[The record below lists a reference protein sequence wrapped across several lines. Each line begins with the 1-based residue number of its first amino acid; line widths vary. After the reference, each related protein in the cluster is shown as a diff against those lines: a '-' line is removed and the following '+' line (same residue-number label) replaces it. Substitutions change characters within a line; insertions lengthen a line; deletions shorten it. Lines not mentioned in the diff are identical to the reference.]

1 MNQQILKNIGNVMRS
16 GWTILFAVGLG
27 IYIGLFQ
34 HEYVQYVAPIGHIYL
49 DILKM
54 CILPILITAIS
65 MSIARLLQAEG
76 ESSFIKRMLAVFM
89 LSVVMSAILGMA
101 VGLISQP
108 GSGFDKETLAT
119 LGSIVRESG
128 APDLEISA
136 YEPFVAKEKPS
147 FTKTFI
153 ANLIPENIFSA
164 LTTGSSLKVLFF
176 AILFGIAL
184 GTISKLKSQSL
195 ISSLES
201 IYTSFSIMVKWLMLI
216 LPFGL
221 LGLIAHDVSQVGLPV
236 LMAMMKF
243 VPIALLGFLVLFIIS
258 SLIMWQRTGSLLVPF
273 MALKEAVVM
282 ALGTGNAMA
291 CLPSAINGLVDE
303 MGYDKKSVDL
313 IVPLSLTICRT
324 GPTLY
329 FALAT
334 LFVAQL
340 YNVDLGASGLM
351 AVFIGSI
358 FAGLATAGAS
368 GVVLLSMLSLV
379 LEPLGLPVEAVLVL
393 FIVIDPII
401 GPFRVLAIVHTSCAI
416 SSLILP
422 KHLIEKTTEITGKIT
437 AN

>member
-1 MNQQILKNIGNVMRS
+1 MIQHILRSMGSVLRS
-16 GWTILFAVGLG
+16 GWTILFAVSLG

-34 HEYVQYVAPIGHIYL
+34 HDLVQYVAPFGHIYL

-54 CILPILITAIS
+54 CILPILVTAIT

-76 ESSFIKRMLAVFM
+76 ESSFIQRMLVVFV
-89 LSVVMSAILGMA
+89 LSIVMSAILGLA

-108 GSGFDKETLAT
+108 GSGFDKASLVS
-119 LGSIVRESG
+119 LGSIVRDSG

-147 FTKTFI
+147 FSKTFI

-184 GTISKLKSQSL
+184 GTTNKKSSQSL
-195 ISSLES
+195 MSAIETV
-201 IYTSFSIMVKWLMLI
+201 YATFSIMVKWLMLV

-221 LGLIAHDVSQVGLPV
+221 LGLIAHDVSEVGIPV
-236 LMAMMKF
+236 LMAMIKF
-243 VPIALLGFLVLFIIS
+243 VPIALLGFSALFIIS
-258 SLIMWQRTGSLLVPF
+258 SLIMWQRTGSLLVPLV
-273 MALKEAVVM
+273 ALKEAIVM

-291 CLPSAINGLVDE
+291 CLPSAISGLTDE
-303 MGYDKKSVDL
+303 LGYDKKSTDL

-340 YNVDLGASGLM
+340 YKVDLGVSDLM
-351 AVFIGSI
+351 AVFVWSI

-368 GVVLLSMLSLV
+368 GVVLLSMLTLV
-379 LEPLGLPVEAVLVL
+379 LEPLGLPAEAVLVL

-401 GPFRVLAIVHTSCAI
+401 GPFRALAIVHTSCAI
-416 SSLILP
+416 STLILP
-422 KHLIEKTTEITGKIT
+422 KQNVSEIKEVA

>member
-1 MNQQILKNIGNVMRS
+1 MNQQILDKFTKLMRS
-16 GWTILFAVGLG
+16 GWTILLAVGLG
-27 IYIGLFQ
+27 IYIGLYQ

-65 MSIARLLQAEG
+65 MSIARLLQTEG
-76 ESSFIKRMLAVFM
+76 ESSFIKRMLIVVL
-89 LSVVMSAILGMA
+89 LSVVISAILGMV

-108 GSGFDKETLAT
+108 GSGFDKETLST
-119 LGSIVRESG
+119 LGSIVRDSG

-147 FTKTFI
+147 FSKTFI

-164 LTTGSSLKVLFF
+164 LTMGSSLKVLFF

-184 GTISKLKSQSL
+184 GTVNKIKSQTL
-195 ISSLES
+195 ISVIES
-201 IYTSFSIMVKWLMLI
+201 IYTAFSIMVKWLMLI

-221 LGLIAHDVSQVGLPV
+221 LGLIANDVSQVGIPV

-243 VPIALLGFLVLFIIS
+243 VPIALLGFLILFIIS
-258 SLIMWQRTGSLLVPF
+258 SSLMWQRTGSLLVPLI
-273 MALKEAVVM
+273 ALRETIVM

-291 CLPSAINGLVDE
+291 CLPSAINGLVNG
-303 MGYDKKSVDL
+303 MGYDKKAMDL

-393 FIVIDPII
+393 FIVIDPIV
-401 GPFRVLAIVHTSCAI
+401 GPFRALAIVHTSCAI
-416 SSLILP
+416 STLILP
-422 KHLIEKTTEITGKIT
+422 KNKISEINEIAT
-437 AN
+437 N

>member
-1 MNQQILKNIGNVMRS
+1 MIQQIFKGIGSVLRS
-16 GWTILFAVGLG
+16 GWTILFAVSLG

-34 HEYVQYVAPIGHIYL
+34 HDLVQYVAPFGHIYL

-54 CILPILITAIS
+54 CILPILVTAIT

-76 ESSFIKRMLAVFM
+76 ESSFIQRMLVVFV
-89 LSVVMSAILGMA
+89 LGIVMSAILGLA

-108 GSGFDKETLAT
+108 GSGFDKASLVS
-119 LGSIVRESG
+119 LGSIVRDSG

-147 FTKTFI
+147 FSKTFI

-164 LTTGSSLKVLFF
+164 LTAGSSLKVLFF

-184 GTISKLKSQSL
+184 GTINKNKSESL
-195 ISSLES
+195 MSVIES
-201 IYTSFSIMVKWLMLI
+201 IYIAFSIMVKWLMLI

-221 LGLIAHDVSQVGLPV
+221 LGLIAHDVSEVGIPV
-236 LMAMMKF
+236 LMAMIKF
-243 VPIALLGFLVLFIIS
+243 VPIALLGFSALFIIS
-258 SLIMWQRTGSLLVPF
+258 SLIMLQRTGSLMAPLA
-273 MALKEAVVM
+273 ALKETIVM
-282 ALGTGNAMA
+282 ALGTGNALA

-303 MGYDKKSVDL
+303 LGYDKKSTDL

-340 YNVDLGASGLM
+340 YKVDLGVSDLI
-351 AVFIGSI
+351 AVLIWSI

-368 GVVLLSMLSLV
+368 GVVLLSMLTLV
-379 LEPLGLPVEAVLVL
+379 LEPLGLPAEAVLVL

-401 GPFRVLAIVHTSCAI
+401 GPFRALAIVHTSCAI
-416 SSLILP
+416 STLILP
-422 KHLIEKTTEITGKIT
+422 KNSSSEIKEVA

>member
-379 LEPLGLPVEAVLVL
+379 LEPLQLPVEAVLVL
-393 FIVIDPII
+393 FIVIDPIV
-401 GPFRVLAIVHTSCAI
+401 GPFRALAIVHTSCAI
-416 SSLILP
+416 NTLILP
-422 KHLIEKTTEITGKIT
+422 KQQIRQIKEVEEAT

>member
-1 MNQQILKNIGNVMRS
+1 MNLSILKIVAKVMRS
-16 GWTILFAVGLG
+16 GWTILFAVSLG

-34 HEYVQYVAPIGHIYL
+34 HDYVQYVAPIGHIYL

-54 CILPILITAIS
+54 CILPILVTAIT
-65 MSIARLLQAEG
+65 MSIARLLYAEG
-76 ESSFIKRMLAVFM
+76 ESSFIKRMLAIFI
-89 LSVVMSAILGMA
+89 LSAVVSAILGMA
-101 VGLISQP
+101 VGLICQP

-136 YEPFVAKEKPS
+136 YEPFVAKEKSS
-147 FTKTFI
+147 FFKTFI

-164 LTTGSSLKVLFF
+164 LTAGSSLKVLFF

-184 GTISKLKSQSL
+184 GTINKIKSQSL

-201 IYTSFSIMVKWLMLI
+201 VYAAFSIMVKWLMLI
-216 LPFGL
+216 LPLGL
-221 LGLIAHDVSQVGLPV
+221 LGLIAHDISQVGLPV
-236 LMAMMKF
+236 LMAMMRF
-243 VPIALLGFLVLFIIS
+243 VPIALLGFLILFIIS
-258 SLIMWQRTGSLLVPF
+258 SLIMWQRTGSLTIPF
-273 MALKEAVVM
+273 MALKETVVM
-282 ALGTGNAMA
+282 ALGTGNTMA
-291 CLPSAINGLVDE
+291 CLPSAINSLVEE
-303 MGYDKKSVDL
+303 MGYEKKSIDL

-334 LFVAQL
+334 LFVAEL
-340 YNVDLGASGLM
+340 YNVELGASGLM

-379 LEPLGLPVEAVLVL
+379 LEPLALPVEAVLVL

-401 GPFRVLAIVHTSCAI
+401 GPFRALAIVHTSCAI
-416 SSLILP
+416 STLVLP
-422 KHLIEKTTEITGKIT
+422 KHSLEKQK
-437 AN
+437 

>member
-1 MNQQILKNIGNVMRS
+1 MIQHILRSMGSVLRS
-16 GWTILFAVGLG
+16 GWTILFAVSLG

-34 HEYVQYVAPIGHIYL
+34 HDLVQYVAPFGHIYL

-54 CILPILITAIS
+54 CILPILVTAIT

-76 ESSFIKRMLAVFM
+76 ESSFIQRMLVVFV
-89 LSVVMSAILGMA
+89 LSIVMSAILGLA

-108 GSGFDKETLAT
+108 GSGFDKASLVS
-119 LGSIVRESG
+119 LGSIVRDSG

-147 FTKTFI
+147 FSKTFI

-184 GTISKLKSQSL
+184 GTTNKKNSQSL
-195 ISSLES
+195 MSAIETV
-201 IYTSFSIMVKWLMLI
+201 YATFSIMVKWLMLV

-221 LGLIAHDVSQVGLPV
+221 LGLIAHDVSEVGIPV
-236 LMAMMKF
+236 LMAMIKF
-243 VPIALLGFLVLFIIS
+243 VPIALLGFSALFIIS
-258 SLIMWQRTGSLLVPF
+258 SLIMWQRTGSLLVPLV
-273 MALKEAVVM
+273 ALKEAIVM

-291 CLPSAINGLVDE
+291 CLPSAISGLTDE
-303 MGYDKKSVDL
+303 LGYDKKSTDL

-340 YNVDLGASGLM
+340 YKVDLGVSDLM
-351 AVFIGSI
+351 AVFVWSI

-368 GVVLLSMLSLV
+368 GVVLLSMLTLV
-379 LEPLGLPVEAVLVL
+379 LEPLGLPAEAVLVL

-401 GPFRVLAIVHTSCAI
+401 GPFRALAIVHTSCAI
-416 SSLILP
+416 STLILP
-422 KHLIEKTTEITGKIT
+422 KQNVSEIKEVA

>member
-1 MNQQILKNIGNVMRS
+1 MNLSILKIVAKVMRS
-16 GWTILFAVGLG
+16 GWTILFAVSLG

-34 HEYVQYVAPIGHIYL
+34 HDYVQYVAPIGHIYL

-54 CILPILITAIS
+54 CILPILVTAIT
-65 MSIARLLQAEG
+65 MSIARLLHAEG
-76 ESSFIKRMLAVFM
+76 ESSFIKRMLAIFI
-89 LSVVMSAILGMA
+89 LSAVVSAILGMA
-101 VGLISQP
+101 VGLICQP

-136 YEPFVAKEKPS
+136 YEPFVAKEKSS
-147 FTKTFI
+147 FFKTFI

-164 LTTGSSLKVLFF
+164 LTAGSSLKVLFF

-184 GTISKLKSQSL
+184 GTINKIKSQSL

-201 IYTSFSIMVKWLMLI
+201 VYAAFSIMVKWLMLI
-216 LPFGL
+216 LPLGL
-221 LGLIAHDVSQVGLPV
+221 LGLIAHDISQVGLPV
-236 LMAMMKF
+236 LMAMMRF
-243 VPIALLGFLVLFIIS
+243 VPIALLGFLILFIIS
-258 SLIMWQRTGSLLVPF
+258 SLIMWQRTGSLTIPF
-273 MALKEAVVM
+273 MALKETVVM

-291 CLPSAINGLVDE
+291 CLPSAINGLVEE
-303 MGYDKKSVDL
+303 MGYEKKSIDL

-334 LFVAQL
+334 LFVAEL
-340 YNVDLGASGLM
+340 YNVELGASGLM

-379 LEPLGLPVEAVLVL
+379 LEPLALPVEAVLVL

-401 GPFRVLAIVHTSCAI
+401 GPFRALAIVHTSCAI
-416 SSLILP
+416 STLVLP
-422 KHLIEKTTEITGKIT
+422 KHSLEKQK
-437 AN
+437 

>member
-1 MNQQILKNIGNVMRS
+1 MRS
-16 GWTILFAVGLG
+16 GWTILFAVSLG

-34 HEYVQYVAPIGHIYL
+34 HDYVQYVAPIGHIYL

-54 CILPILITAIS
+54 CILPILVTAIT
-65 MSIARLLQAEG
+65 MSIARLLHAEG
-76 ESSFIKRMLAVFM
+76 ESSFIKRMLAIFI
-89 LSVVMSAILGMA
+89 LSAVVSAILGMA
-101 VGLISQP
+101 VGLICQP

-136 YEPFVAKEKPS
+136 YEPFVAKEKSS
-147 FTKTFI
+147 FFKTFI

-164 LTTGSSLKVLFF
+164 LTAGSSLKVLFF

-184 GTISKLKSQSL
+184 GTINKIKSQSL

-201 IYTSFSIMVKWLMLI
+201 VYAAFSIMVKWLMLI
-216 LPFGL
+216 LPLGL
-221 LGLIAHDVSQVGLPV
+221 LGLIAHDISQVGLPV
-236 LMAMMKF
+236 LMAMMRF
-243 VPIALLGFLVLFIIS
+243 VPIALLGFLILFIIS
-258 SLIMWQRTGSLLVPF
+258 SLIMWQRTGSLTIPF
-273 MALKEAVVM
+273 MALKETVVM

-291 CLPSAINGLVDE
+291 CLPSAINGLVEE
-303 MGYDKKSVDL
+303 MGYEKKSIDL

-334 LFVAQL
+334 LFVAEL
-340 YNVDLGASGLM
+340 YNVELGASGLM

-379 LEPLGLPVEAVLVL
+379 LEPLALPVEAVLVL

-401 GPFRVLAIVHTSCAI
+401 GPFRALAIVHTSCAI
-416 SSLILP
+416 STLVLP
-422 KHLIEKTTEITGKIT
+422 KHSLEKQK
-437 AN
+437 

>member
-1 MNQQILKNIGNVMRS
+1 MNQQILDKFTKLMRS

-27 IYIGLFQ
+27 IYIGLYQ
-34 HEYVQYVAPIGHIYL
+34 HDYVQYVAPIGHIYL

-65 MSIARLLQAEG
+65 MSIARLLQTEG
-76 ESSFIKRMLAVFM
+76 ESSFIKRMLIVVL
-89 LSVVMSAILGMA
+89 LSVVISAILGMV

-108 GSGFDKETLAT
+108 GSGFDKETLST
-119 LGSIVRESG
+119 LGSIVRDSG

-147 FTKTFI
+147 FSKTFI

-164 LTTGSSLKVLFF
+164 LTMGSSLKVLFF

-184 GTISKLKSQSL
+184 GTVNKIKSQTL
-195 ISSLES
+195 ISAIES
-201 IYTSFSIMVKWLMLI
+201 IYTAFSIMVKWLMLI

-221 LGLIAHDVSQVGLPV
+221 LGLIAHDVSQVGIPV

-243 VPIALLGFLVLFIIS
+243 VPIALLGFLILFIIS
-258 SLIMWQRTGSLLVPF
+258 SSLMWQRTGSLLVPLI
-273 MALKEAVVM
+273 ALRETIVM

-291 CLPSAINGLVDE
+291 CLPSAINGLVNG
-303 MGYDKKSVDL
+303 MGYDKKAMDL

-393 FIVIDPII
+393 FIVIDPIV
-401 GPFRVLAIVHTSCAI
+401 GPFRALAIVHTSCAI
-416 SSLILP
+416 STLILP
-422 KHLIEKTTEITGKIT
+422 KNKISEINEIAT
-437 AN
+437 N

>member
-1 MNQQILKNIGNVMRS
+1 MIQQIFKGIGSVLRS
-16 GWTILFAVGLG
+16 GWTILFAVSLG

-34 HEYVQYVAPIGHIYL
+34 HDLVQYVAPFGHIYL

-54 CILPILITAIS
+54 CILPILVTAIT

-76 ESSFIKRMLAVFM
+76 ESSFIQRMLVVFV
-89 LSVVMSAILGMA
+89 LSIVMSAILGLA

-108 GSGFDKETLAT
+108 GSGFDKASLVS
-119 LGSIVRESG
+119 LGSIVRDSG

-147 FTKTFI
+147 FSKTFI

-184 GTISKLKSQSL
+184 GTINKNKSESL
-195 ISSLES
+195 MSVIES
-201 IYTSFSIMVKWLMLI
+201 IYIAFSIMVKWLMLI

-221 LGLIAHDVSQVGLPV
+221 LGLIAHDVSEVGIPV
-236 LMAMMKF
+236 LMAMIKF
-243 VPIALLGFLVLFIIS
+243 VPIALLGFSALFIIS
-258 SLIMWQRTGSLLVPF
+258 SLIMLQRTGSLMAPLA
-273 MALKEAVVM
+273 ALKETIVM
-282 ALGTGNAMA
+282 ALGTGNALA

-303 MGYDKKSVDL
+303 LGYDKKSTDL

-340 YNVDLGASGLM
+340 YKVDLGISDLM
-351 AVFIGSI
+351 AVFVWSI

-368 GVVLLSMLSLV
+368 GVVLLSMLTLV
-379 LEPLGLPVEAVLVL
+379 LEPLGLPAEAVLVL

-401 GPFRVLAIVHTSCAI
+401 GPFRALAIVHTSCAI
-416 SSLILP
+416 STLILP
-422 KHLIEKTTEITGKIT
+422 KNRLSEIKEVA

>member
-1 MNQQILKNIGNVMRS
+1 MIQQILRSMGRVLRS
-16 GWTILFAVGLG
+16 GWTILFAVSLG

-34 HEYVQYVAPIGHIYL
+34 HDLVQYVAPFGHIYL

-54 CILPILITAIS
+54 CILPILVTAIT

-76 ESSFIKRMLAVFM
+76 ESSFIQRMLVVFV
-89 LSVVMSAILGMA
+89 LSIVMSAILGLA

-108 GSGFDKETLAT
+108 GSGFDKASLVS
-119 LGSIVRESG
+119 LGSIVRDSG

-147 FTKTFI
+147 FSKTFI

-184 GTISKLKSQSL
+184 GTTNKKSSQSL
-195 ISSLES
+195 MSAIETV
-201 IYTSFSIMVKWLMLI
+201 YATFSIMVKWLMLV

-221 LGLIAHDVSQVGLPV
+221 LGLIAHDVSQVGIPV
-236 LMAMMKF
+236 LMAMIKF
-243 VPIALLGFLVLFIIS
+243 VPIALLGFSALFIIS
-258 SLIMWQRTGSLLVPF
+258 SLIMWQRTGSLLVPLV
-273 MALKEAVVM
+273 ALKEAIVM

-291 CLPSAINGLVDE
+291 CLPSAISGLTDE
-303 MGYDKKSVDL
+303 LGYDKKSTDL

-340 YNVDLGASGLM
+340 YKVDLGVSDLM
-351 AVFIGSI
+351 AVFVWSI

-368 GVVLLSMLSLV
+368 GVVLLSMLTLV
-379 LEPLGLPVEAVLVL
+379 LEPLGLPAEAVLVL

-401 GPFRVLAIVHTSCAI
+401 GPFRALAIVHTSCAI
-416 SSLILP
+416 STLILP
-422 KHLIEKTTEITGKIT
+422 KQNVSEIKEVA

>member
-1 MNQQILKNIGNVMRS
+1 MIQQILRSMGRVLRS
-16 GWTILFAVGLG
+16 GWTILFAVSLG

-34 HEYVQYVAPIGHIYL
+34 HDLVQYVAPFGHIYL

-54 CILPILITAIS
+54 CILPILVTAIT

-76 ESSFIKRMLAVFM
+76 ESSFIQRMLVVFV
-89 LSVVMSAILGMA
+89 LSIVMSAILGLA

-108 GSGFDKETLAT
+108 GSGFDKASLVS
-119 LGSIVRESG
+119 LGSIVRDSG

-147 FTKTFI
+147 FSKTFI

-184 GTISKLKSQSL
+184 GTINKNKSESL
-195 ISSLES
+195 MSVIES
-201 IYTSFSIMVKWLMLI
+201 IYIAFSIMVKWLMLI

-221 LGLIAHDVSQVGLPV
+221 LGLIAHDVSEVGIPV
-236 LMAMMKF
+236 LMAMIKF
-243 VPIALLGFLVLFIIS
+243 VPIALLGFSALFIIS
-258 SLIMWQRTGSLLVPF
+258 SLIMLQRTGSLMAPLA
-273 MALKEAVVM
+273 ALKETIVM

-291 CLPSAINGLVDE
+291 CLPSAISGLTDE
-303 MGYDKKSVDL
+303 LGYDKKSTDL

-340 YNVDLGASGLM
+340 YKVDLGVSDLM
-351 AVFIGSI
+351 AVFVWSI

-368 GVVLLSMLSLV
+368 GVVLLSMLTLV
-379 LEPLGLPVEAVLVL
+379 LEPLGLPAEAVLVL

-401 GPFRVLAIVHTSCAI
+401 GPFRALAIVHTSCAI
-416 SSLILP
+416 STLILP
-422 KHLIEKTTEITGKIT
+422 KNRLSEIKEVA